1 MKKPKLGELEQRSAP
16 TDAAELVV
24 DGKRLRGLI
33 PYGVESRDF
42 GGWRE
47 VMAPGCMTKADM
59 TDLVATLNHDVSRLL
74 GRHPNTLEVEERS
87 DGMHW
92 SVELPDSPTGNDVR
106 VAVERGDLNQG
117 SWRMAVA
124 KDRWDGNVRHV
135 LEVREL
141 RDVAV
146 VTTGGY
152 GAAAAAELRS
162 QEGAEQEVQEQ
173 DPNNV
178 KPEEN
183 AVKREDKKGGLQVE
197 DRAHEQEQ
205 GTVESRILEAMRG
218 ISPGECR
225 DLTRASAAPVEPDDV
240 RTALIDKLRE
250 QSVVLASGVPLITTD
265 KKSIKWPVLTGDVDV
280 AFYDELEEITPS
292 DPELDEYEIPTK
304 ALKALVRGSSEAF
317 EDSDPDLLQLVA
329 DNINIAMALK
339 GDREMVIGND
349 AKGFKG
355 LLNITGAQSIAV
367 GGALS
372 WDHVLKA
379 VGLLQEALIPGPYA
393 VLMGPRPAT
402 ALALTKEATGSNAY
416 LNRPEG
422 VPPIYGTGWLPVS
435 TGGSPA
441 TSVIVYAPSQ
451 AQAVL
456 RKQVTVE
463 VDRSQEF
470 SSDAVLVR
478 GRYRLGFDVQMPQ
491 SIVRLTAVAAPAIN
505 A

>member
-16 TDAAELVV
+16 TEAAELVV

-124 KDRWDGNVRHV
+124 KDRWDGNTRHV

-162 QEGAEQEVQEQ
+162 QEGAEQDVQ
-173 DPNNV
+173 DPNN
-178 KPEEN
+178 EED
-183 AVKREDKKGGLQVE
+183 AVRRQKQGGGLQVE
-197 DRAHEQEQ
+197 DRTHEQAE
-205 GTVESRILEAMRG
+205 GTVESRILDAMRG
-218 ISPGECR
+218 IAPGECR
-225 DLTRASAAPVEPDDV
+225 DLTHATAAPVEPDDV

-265 KKSIKWPVLTGDVDV
+265 KKAVKWPVLTGDVEV

-292 DPELDEYEIPTK
+292 DVDLDEFEIPTK

-317 EDSDPDLLQLVA
+317 EDSDPDLLQLAA
-329 DNINIAMALK
+329 DNINIAMSLK

-349 AKGFKG
+349 PKGFRG
-355 LLNITGAQSIAV
+355 LLNIAGTQAIAV

-379 VGLLQEALIPGPYA
+379 VGMLQEALIPGPYA

-402 ALALTKEATGSNAY
+402 ALSLTKEAAGSNAY
-416 LNRPEG
+416 LNRPDG
-422 VPPIYGTGWLPVS
+422 IPPVFGTAWLPVS
-435 TGGSPA
+435 AGAGPA
-441 TSVIVYAPSQ
+441 TTVIVYAPNQ

-463 VDRSQEF
+463 VDRSQQF
-470 SSDAVLVR
+470 SADAVLVR
-478 GRYRLGFDVQMPQ
+478 GRYRLGFDVHVPQ
-491 SIVRLTAVAAPAIN
+491 SIVKLTGVAAPAIN